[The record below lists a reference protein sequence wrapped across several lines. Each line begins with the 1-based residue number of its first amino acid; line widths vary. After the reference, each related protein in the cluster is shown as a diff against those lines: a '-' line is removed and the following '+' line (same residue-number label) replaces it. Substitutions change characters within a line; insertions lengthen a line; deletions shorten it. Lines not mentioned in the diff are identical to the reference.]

1 MSRRVLLNT
10 PVGLG
15 SSNKIPCHTNQ
26 RPTLV
31 CFWKTVFLWAGHR
44 NMLLRVAL
52 KLRSLRF
59 HSPQLCRVAVFLMQQ
74 TNVSL
79 PSPALQA
86 AFIASFCACCFCT
99 RTGRRHAS
107 SRFWTTSKRNQ
118 TPLGLLT
125 AALLSSKLKSKTGLM
140 VARAAALRIHINTDG
155 RPLPTKKRWRT
166 SSKACA
172 PQLLTASL
180 YTLLPR
186 TPPPSDLAQGVCT
199 EWCCAIGK
207 WLWLSETPVA
217 MKGCR
222 FKQVGLSNKLLKC
235 SNALCSCSH

>member
-1 MSRRVLLNT
+1 M
-10 PVGLG
+10 G

-44 NMLLRVAL
+44 NMLVRVAL

-59 HSPQLCRVAVFLMQQ
+59 HSPHLCRVAVFLIQ

-125 AALLSSKLKSKTGLM
+125 AALLSSKPKSKTGLM

-172 PQLLTASL
+172 PQLLTL
-180 YTLLPR
+180 YNLLPR
-186 TPPPSDLAQGVCT
+186 TPPPSDLAQEVCT
-199 EWCCAIGK
+199 EW
-207 WLWLSETPVA
+207 P
-217 MKGCR
+217 
-222 FKQVGLSNKLLKC
+222 
-235 SNALCSCSH
+235 